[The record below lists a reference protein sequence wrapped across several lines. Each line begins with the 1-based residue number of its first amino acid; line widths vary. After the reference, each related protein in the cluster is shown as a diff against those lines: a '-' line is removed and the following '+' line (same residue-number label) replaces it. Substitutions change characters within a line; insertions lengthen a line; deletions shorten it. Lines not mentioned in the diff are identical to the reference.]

1 MKVRFPIIFLAVF
14 LAGAAGIAW
23 AGGMNGAGAGNHS
36 MEGKAKVSP
45 PIMVSTEYLEYLEI
59 ENGLETGTLT
69 APGVHPVTPRHA
81 GPMEK
86 TADVGPPSMLSNDYL
101 EYLEIEEGI
110 ETGSLTAPGLNPTEI
125 AGPSTSVEIPEGG

>member
-59 ENGLETGTLT
+59 ENGLETGSYNF
-69 APGVHPVTPRHA
+69 V
-81 GPMEK
+81 
-86 TADVGPPSMLSNDYL
+86 
-101 EYLEIEEGI
+101 
-110 ETGSLTAPGLNPTEI
+110 
-125 AGPSTSVEIPEGG
+125 